1 MKTNYLL
8 IGIFL
13 YLINCSV
20 GLSQTVDYDNS
31 INDSVTVQLNDTI
44 TNILDSLYQ
53 SESRIPDSLREINKS
68 QPPNLGI
75 NVKDTATSIKPEKQK
90 QAFITSKVEYNSNDS
105 TIFSVDGQKV
115 FLFGKA
121 EVNYEDIKLT
131 AAYIE
136 VDMSEGIIYAEGMK
150 DSVGNPMDEP
160 VFIQGSDEIKA
171 KNITYNIQTSK
182 GYVKGLYT
190 QQDDGYLHSSQTKIQ
205 ANNHVNLHKGKYT
218 TCDLE
223 DPHFYLWISKGKVVP
238 QKAIVSSFSF
248 LVIEDVPLYP
258 LMIPFGFFPNTKEKA
273 SGFLIPK
280 FGEEKNRGF
289 YLREGGYY
297 FAFSDYADL
306 AVKGDVYSKGSWQ
319 IGATSKYKVRYK
331 FGGNVNL
338 GYSKVAINQG
348 LENYSESNQYRVV
361 WSHTQDAKARPNS
374 NFSANVNFTSMDDN
388 RYNATNS
395 QQYLTNTTSSSI
407 SYRKT
412 FANTPFS
419 MSMNLRHSQNT
430 TNKTVNLT
438 LPQITMNMSRVF
450 PFRRKAAVGKKRWY
464 EDIGI
469 TYAGNFENKSKG
481 LHDSVMFKNE
491 MWDYFN
497 NGLNHKIP
505 LSTSFKV
512 LKYFNLSPSINFTD
526 RMYFKRDIRTY
537 MADSTGYTT
546 EEETGFY
553 NLYDY
558 SYSLGLGTTIY
569 GMYQYK
575 SKWLK
580 AIRHVATP
588 SVSMSYRPDF
598 SDEKYGF
605 YVPIDTSNQSI
616 DKNGNYTG
624 PEYYNPY
631 EKYQLYGM
639 PSFGKSGTVS
649 FSLNNNLEMK
659 VADKNDTTST
669 DATKKI
675 KLLESLNFSTSYNL
689 IADSLNWAPI
699 SLSGRTTLFKGLSI
713 NVSASADLYGL
724 DSAGRRLNV
733 YENQMS
739 GKPFRLTNMRLSTG
753 YSFNSKDLFGTNN
766 DEEDDH
772 HHQHYDG
779 YDYFDIP
786 WDFRVDYSYNYSK
799 TGLEPNVNQTMS
811 FSGNFSLT
819 PKWKVGFRSG
829 WDFNAK
835 DFSYTS
841 FNLSRDLH
849 CWMATLNLV
858 PFGERQ
864 SFNFTIGVKSS
875 VLQDLK
881 YDKNQSWQDNYAY

>member
-1 MKTNYLL
+1 MKTNYLF
-8 IGIFL
+8 ISIFI

-20 GLSQTVDYDNS
+20 GLSQSVDYENN
-31 INDSVTVQLNDTI
+31 ITDSVSTQQDDSI
-44 TNILDSLYQ
+44 SYIIDSLFQ
-53 SESRIPDSLREINKS
+53 SERPLPDSLKKKQYLNQKNAASRTDDSLSIQET
-68 QPPNLGI
+68 QP
-75 NVKDTATSIKPEKQK
+75 VKE
-90 QAFITSKVEYNSNDS
+90 AFITSKVEYNSNDS

-136 VDMSEGIIYAEGMK
+136 VDMAEGIIYAEGTV
-150 DSVGNPMDEP
+150 DSLDNPIDEP
-160 VFIQGSDEIKA
+160 IFIQGSDEIKA
-171 KNITYNIQTSK
+171 KNITYNLKSEK
-182 GYVKGLYT
+182 GYIKGLYT
-190 QQDDGYLHSSQTKIQ
+190 QQDDGYLHSSETKKEP
-205 ANNHVNLHKGKYT
+205 NNHVNLHKGKYT

-238 QKAIVSSFSF
+238 QKAIVSSFSY
-248 LVIEDVPLYP
+248 LVIEDVPLYI

-280 FGEEKNRGF
+280 FGEENNRGF
-289 YLREGGYY
+289 YLRDGGYY

-338 GYSKVAINQG
+338 GYSKIVTNEG
-348 LENYSESNQYRVV
+348 LENASESNQYRVV
-361 WSHTQDAKARPNS
+361 WSHTQDPKARPNS

-395 QQYLTNTTSSSI
+395 QDYLTNTTSSSI

-430 TNKTVNLT
+430 KTEVVDLT
-438 LPQITMNMSRVF
+438 LPQLTMNMSRVF

-469 TYAGNFENKSKG
+469 TYAGNFENRSKD
-481 LHDSVMFKNE
+481 LQDSIMFTDA
-491 MWDYFN
+491 MWEKFN
-497 NGLNHKIP
+497 SGMNHKIP

-512 LKYFNLSPSINFTD
+512 LKYFNLNPSVNFTD
-526 RMYFKRDIRTY
+526 RMYFKRDIKEYDTDTTY
-537 MADSTGYTT
+537 ITKT
-546 EEETGFY
+546 EKGLY

-598 SDEKYGF
+598 SEDRYGF
-605 YVPIDTSNQSI
+605 YIADTNES
-616 DKNGNYTG
+616 KG
-624 PEYYNPY
+624 YYNPY
-631 EKYQLYGM
+631 ANYSLYGM
-639 PSFGKSGTVS
+639 PSTGKSGMVS

-659 VADKNDTTST
+659 VVDKNDTTT
-669 DATKKI
+669 VDATKKI

-699 SLSGRTTLFKGLSI
+699 SISGRTTLFKSLSI
-713 NVSASADLYGL
+713 NVSATANLYAL
-724 DSAGRRLNV
+724 DTAGKIFNV
-733 YENQMS
+733 YENQVS
-739 GKPFRLTNMRLSTG
+739 GKPFRITNMRFSTG
-753 YSFNSKDLFGTNN
+753 YSFNSKDFFGEN
-766 DEEDDH
+766 EEDEVGH
-772 HHQHYDG
+772 NHYDG

-799 TGLEPNVNQTMS
+799 TGLDPNVNQTLS

-849 CWMATLNLV
+849 CWMATLNVV

-864 SFNFTIGVKSS
+864 SYNFTIGVKSS

-881 YDKNQSWQDNYAY
+881 YDKNQSWYDNYTY